1 MSLIK
6 LNYSKRT
13 NKALFNIA
21 SSFVIKG
28 ASILLSLLLVPIT
41 LDYLNP
47 YEYGI
52 WLTLSSV
59 LMWINYFDIGLGN
72 GLRNKLSEALAVGD
86 DNLARIYVSTSF
98 FILFLI
104 ALSIFFIFLLSKD
117 WIDWGAFLNIPHK
130 LGEVVSHMMTF
141 VVLCVTIAFSLKIV
155 TYVYFA
161 KQMPL
166 INNLINL
173 LSQLFSFIF
182 IYVLTAYCDTNK
194 LQWVAY
200 IYSLSPIVTLL
211 LFYPITFLIYK
222 ELMPSLKYVKFQYIR
237 VLMNLGIKF
246 FLIQLSCLLI
256 YTTSNLII
264 SKNISPEEVTP
275 YNIAFRYFNIV
286 FMFFSIIIAPMW
298 NAVSD
303 AYNRKEFN
311 WIQKTMKYLQNLY
324 FFVCIGVFIMVLMSQ
339 LVYKLWIGSSVV
351 IPFSLTIMFAV
362 YILILTYS
370 SLYSNFLNG
379 MNKLNLQLY
388 VIIVMG
394 ILFVPMAT
402 ILSQCM
408 GIIGVAL
415 SLCIA
420 NLPCAVVNY
429 VQYRKV
435 INIKATGLWNK

>member
-1 MSLIK
+1 
-6 LNYSKRT
+6 
-13 NKALFNIA
+13 
-21 SSFVIKG
+21 
-28 ASILLSLLLVPIT
+28 
-41 LDYLNP
+41 
-47 YEYGI
+47 
-52 WLTLSSV
+52 
-59 LMWINYFDIGLGN
+59 
-72 GLRNKLSEALAVGD
+72 
-86 DNLARIYVSTSF
+86 
-98 FILFLI
+98 
-104 ALSIFFIFLLSKD
+104 
-117 WIDWGAFLNIPHK
+117 
-130 LGEVVSHMMTF
+130 
-141 VVLCVTIAFSLKIV
+141 
-155 TYVYFA
+155 
-161 KQMPL
+161 
-166 INNLINL
+166 
-173 LSQLFSFIF
+173 
-182 IYVLTAYCDTNK
+182 
-194 LQWVAY
+194 
-200 IYSLSPIVTLL
+200 
-211 LFYPITFLIYK
+211 
-222 ELMPSLKYVKFQYIR
+222 MPSLKYVKFQYIR

-351 IPFSLTIMFAV
+351 IPFSLTILFAV